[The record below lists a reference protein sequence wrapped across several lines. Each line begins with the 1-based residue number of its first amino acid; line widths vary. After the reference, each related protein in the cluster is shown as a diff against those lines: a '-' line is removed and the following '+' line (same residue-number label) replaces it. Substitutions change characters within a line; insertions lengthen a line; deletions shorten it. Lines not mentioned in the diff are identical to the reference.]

1 MAIKIIID
9 SSSDISVSQAQELGV
24 IMMPM
29 QIAFG
34 EEVYYDGVDLTP
46 NDFYYKL
53 ALGGVLPKTSQI
65 TPFRFSEVVEELVNE
80 GHEVIIITISSK
92 LSATYNNAV
101 SVCNSFPGKAYAVDS
116 LNATSGERV
125 LCLYALDLIKQ
136 GYSCKEVVDKLN
148 EMKEKIVVLASIDT
162 LEYLKKGGRISATT
176 ALAGEL
182 LSIKP
187 IIGVVDGE
195 VKMISK
201 AIGLRRA
208 YQVLDKLIV
217 ENEPDYSL
225 PYCFIYSGVVDTNL
239 RKYLELS
246 NLKDQF
252 DIKEINQIG
261 STIGTHIGS
270 GATGIVYFKK

>member
-1 MAIKIIID
+1 MATKIIID
-9 SSSDISVSQAQELGV
+9 SSSDISQKEAQELGV
-24 IMMPM
+24 TMLPM

-34 EEVYYDGVDLTP
+34 EEVYYDGLDLLP
-46 NDFYYKL
+46 DDFYCKL
-53 ALGGVLPKTSQI
+53 ALGDVLPKTSQI
-65 TPFRFSEVVEELVNE
+65 TPFRYEEAIEEIVN
-80 GHEVIIITISSK
+80 GGDEVIVICLSSK
-92 LSATYNNAV
+92 LSATYNNAAN
-101 SVCNSFPGKAYAVDS
+101 VCNNFPGKAYAVDS
-116 LNATSGERV
+116 LNATSGERI

-136 GYSCKEVVDKLN
+136 GLSTKEVVDKLN
-148 EMKEKIVVLASIDT
+148 EMKEKVVVLASIDT

-187 IIGVVDGE
+187 LISVIEGE
-195 VKMISK
+195 VKMVGK

-208 YQVLDKLIV
+208 YVSLDKMIA
-217 ENEPDYSL
+217 EANPDYSL

-239 RKYLELS
+239 QKYLELS

-252 DIKEINQIG
+252 EKRDIKQIG

-270 GATGIVYFKK
+270 GATGMVFFKK